1 MIYLED
7 SHTKPSLKWGQLLLP
22 GGKNL
27 LNVDLKCRDKAC
39 YI

>member
-27 LNVDLKCRDKAC
+27 FKRVV
-39 YI
+39 

>member
-27 LNVDLKCRDKAC
+27 LNVGLKC
-39 YI
+39 I